1 MSIHD
6 QAAAA
11 VLSQIAM
18 AADGAFIGLALAY
31 VAVRSILKF
40 KANSSALHKINDAP
54 SLGVS
59 DLRSLLSSSDSN
71 DNSESSNQSDDVKLV
86 IIRGTVEAKSAVE
99 GNWKSLRANILSAHN
114 SAEKGVILQHTQ
126 TCIYNEWRGFF
137 SWAGDLYS
145 IFPRVRK
152 DQQSSSLRTVPFVL
166 VETGKWPQ
174 PEYVNVN
181 MDGSRHPL
189 PLVTVYH
196 HLRPLHATPLT
207 FLQALFGHYYPV
219 GVLDEEKILP
229 LGKDITAVGVCSS
242 KDGILE
248 IKSCEDLP
256 YFLSDMTKDQM
267 LVDLA
272 FKTKV
277 LMWSGVV
284 FGSVAVGVL
293 GYAVVRNWNRWKQWR
308 HQRQAQQQR
317 DSASNDDDLQVSPD
331 DETGD
336 VPDGQLCVI
345 CLMRR
350 KRSAFVPCGHLVC
363 CQRCALSVERDLAPK
378 CPLCRQTIHSS
389 VRIYD
394 S

>member
-1 MSIHD
+1 MSIQD
-6 QAAAA
+6 QAA

-18 AADGAFIGLALAY
+18 AADGALVGLALAY

-40 KANSSALHKINDAP
+40 KANSSSLHKIENAP
-54 SLGVS
+54 SLSVS
-59 DLRSLLSSSDSN
+59 DLRSLLSSDT
-71 DNSESSNQSDDVKLV
+71 SSQSDGGKVV
-86 IIRGTVEAKSAVE
+86 IVRGIVEAKSAVE
-99 GNWKSLRANILSAHN
+99 GNWKSLRANVVSAHN
-114 SAEKGVILQHTQ
+114 SDEKGVILQRTQ

-137 SWAGDLYS
+137 WWPGDLHS
-145 IFPRVRK
+145 IFPRFRK
-152 DQQSSSLRTVPFVL
+152 DQESSSLRMVPFVL
-166 VETGKWPQ
+166 VEAGRWPQ

-181 MDGSRHPL
+181 MDGSTHPL

-196 HLRPLHATPLT
+196 HLQPVNATPLT
-207 FLQALFGHYYPV
+207 FLQALFGHHYPV

-229 LGKDITAVGVCSS
+229 LGKDVTSVGVCSS
-242 KDGILE
+242 KDGIFE
-248 IKSCEDLP
+248 IKSCKDLP

-272 FKTKV
+272 FKTRV
-277 LMWSGVV
+277 LLWSGVV
-284 FGSVAVGVL
+284 LGAVAVGVL

-317 DSASNDDDLQVSPD
+317 DSASNDADSQVSA
-331 DETGD
+331 DEETED

-350 KRSAFVPCGHLVC
+350 RRSAFVPCGHLVC

-378 CPLCRQTIHSS
+378 CPLCRQVIRSS

>member
-1 MSIHD
+1 MSVHD

-11 VLSQIAM
+11 AVKLAM
-18 AADGAFIGLALAY
+18 AADGALVGLALAY
-31 VAVRSILKF
+31 IAVRSIFMF
-40 KANSSALHKINDAP
+40 KAKSSALHKINDAP
-54 SLGVS
+54 SLRVS
-59 DLRSLLSSSDSN
+59 DLRSLISLSSESNVNSD
-71 DNSESSNQSDDVKLV
+71 QSDDDGKLV

-99 GNWKSLRANILSAHN
+99 GNWKSLRANILSAHE
-114 SAEKGVILQHTQ
+114 SAEKGVILQRTQ

-137 SWAGDLYS
+137 GWTGDLRS
-145 IFPRVRK
+145 IFPRYWK
-152 DQQSSSLRTVPFVL
+152 EQDSSSLRMVPFVV
-166 VETGKWPQ
+166 VEAGRWPQ

-196 HLRPLHATPLT
+196 HLQPVNATPLT
-207 FLQALFGHYYPV
+207 FLQALFGHPYPV

-229 LGKDITAVGVCSS
+229 LGKDITAVGICSS
-242 KDGILE
+242 KDGIFE
-248 IKSCEDLP
+248 IKSCKDLP

-272 FKTKV
+272 YKTKV
-277 LMWSGVV
+277 LLWSGVV
-284 FGSVAVGVL
+284 LGSFAVGVL
-293 GYAVVRNWNRWKQWR
+293 GYAAVRNWNRWKERR
-308 HQRQAQQQR
+308 HQRQVQQQNA
-317 DSASNDDDLQVSPD
+317 SASNEADSQVSAD
-331 DETGD
+331 EETGD

-350 KRSAFVPCGHLVC
+350 RRSAFVPCGHLVC

-378 CPLCRQTIHSS
+378 CPVCRQSIHSS
-389 VRIYD
+389 VMIYD